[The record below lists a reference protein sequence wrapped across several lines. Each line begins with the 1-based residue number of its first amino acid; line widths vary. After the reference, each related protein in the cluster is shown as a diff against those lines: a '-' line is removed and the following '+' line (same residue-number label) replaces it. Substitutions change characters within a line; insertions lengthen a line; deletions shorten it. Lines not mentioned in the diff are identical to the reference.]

1 MQLIPS
7 QHELVRFG
15 MVAIV
20 NFAATRA
27 GDKMDA
33 IEANFRLFKMGR
45 ASRRVGIKMGHF
57 SFDGGHAGA

>member
-1 MQLIPS
+1 MQLIPT
-7 QHELVRFG
+7 QHELVRLRVLG
-15 MVAIV
+15 VV

-33 IEANFRLFKMGR
+33 IEANFRLLKMLS
-45 ASRRVGIKMGHF
+45 ASRRIGVEMGHF